1 MANVG
6 PLEQASTS
14 RNITTLYQAI
24 QQDSSILEGIDAMLE
39 QAAISGNKLHPAIKQ
54 NPSILE
60 EINATV
66 EQAATF
72 RNINLLYLAIQQ
84 NRNILEKINAMLQQD
99 TTSKNMNMLYIAI
112 QQNPSILEEVNTLL
126 EHVATYRNINL
137 LYQAI
142 QRDPS
147 ILHVVDAMYELA
159 TTSENTNMFYQAIQ
173 QNPYI
178 LEVVIAM
185 RGIATFGNISMLSQA
200 IEQDRSIQEE
210 VNVMLKQAVTS
221 TNMNMLYRA
230 IQQNPS
236 ILEEVDAMLEQAATC
251 KDINMFYRTIQH
263 NPNNLQV
270 VNAMLVLV
278 RAATSGNINMLYR
291 AIQQN
296 PNILEEVDAIPFVN
310 TPLHIAASAGH
321 VEFAIEIMGLKP
333 SFGFKLNPQGLSP
346 IHVALHNNHYSLVDR
361 LVEIN
366 KDLVRVKGK
375 ERLTPLH
382 LLCLSGSEENIRL
395 LTHFLHICPDSIKD
409 VNVRKETALHIA
421 LRCGNLSALE
431 KLVDWLKENTFNSAD
446 DSERSILNSRTVDGN
461 NILHLATLCGNTQCV
476 VYWTSNTQAVTLLI
490 GSKKMEKNAKNSWN
504 QTALDLAIANSYP
517 EIERILEGAK
527 AKRGEAT
534 NHGGRHPNLMKA
546 VLVFQRK
553 KWRRL
558 RNSMS
563 SEQRDAY
570 MVVAALIITSI
581 YQTALS
587 PPGGLYQPD
596 NNLNPTTSS
605 FSLNSTNTATVHRI
619 PGIASMEPFDFIVLS
634 VINTVI
640 LFLATIIIF
649 IVMPNGI
656 IGYILGPLLTLLVI
670 TYAWSI
676 DMISPTGEGY
686 SSYALIVIA
695 LLLYLISFG
704 SL

>member
-6 PLEQASTS
+6 PLGQVSTS

-24 QQDSSILEGIDAMLE
+24 QQDPSIVEGIHAMLE

-60 EINATV
+60 EINAML
-66 EQAATF
+66 EQAASF

-84 NRNILEKINAMLQQD
+84 NPNILEKINAMLQQD
-99 TTSKNMNMLYIAI
+99 TTSRNMNMLYPAI

-126 EHVATYRNINL
+126 DHVATYRNINL

-142 QRDPS
+142 QQNPS
-147 ILHVVDAMYELA
+147 ILHVVDAMCELA

-296 PNILEEVDAIPFVN
+296 LNILEEVDAIPFVN

-321 VEFAIEIMGLKP
+321 MEFAIEIMGLKP

-366 KDLVRVKGK
+366 KDLVRVEGK

-382 LLCLSGSEENIRL
+382 LLCQSGSEENIRL
-395 LTHFLHICPDSIKD
+395 LIHFLDICPDSIKD

-421 LRCGNLSALE
+421 VRCGNLSALRE
-431 KLVDWLKENTFNSAD
+431 MVDWLKGNIFTGAD
-446 DSERSILNSRTVDGN
+446 DLERSILNRTTVDGN
-461 NILHLATLCGNTQCV
+461 NILHLAALYG
-476 VYWTSNTQAVTLLI
+476 NTQAVMLLI

-504 QTALDLAIANSYP
+504 QTALDLAHSYP

-527 AKRGEAT
+527 AKRGAAT
-534 NHGGRHPNLMKA
+534 NHGGHPKLRKLEVVIRRIRNNVSSQQREA
-546 VLVFQRK
+546 YLV
-553 KWRRL
+553 
-558 RNSMS
+558 
-563 SEQRDAY
+563 
-570 MVVAALIITSI
+570 VTALIITSV
-581 YQTALS
+581 YQAALS
-587 PPGGLYQPD
+587 PPGGQRD
-596 NNLNPTTSS
+596 NNLNSTTS
-605 FSLNSTNTATVHRI
+605 FSLNSTNTATVPRI
-619 PGIASMEPFDFIVLS
+619 AGEVSMEPFHFIFIL
-634 VINTVI
+634 VINTGI
-640 LFLATIIIF
+640 LFFLNIMIF
-649 IVMPNGI
+649 FVMPDGI
-656 IGYILGPLLTLLVI
+656 IGKFLGMLLMFPTANFLACYVVSIGLIL
-670 TYAWSI
+670 
-676 DMISPTGEGY
+676 PTGFTKPFLLSCVVLMY
-686 SSYALIVIA
+686 FLNIIWLLIPITDKGRVE
-695 LLLYLISFG
+695 S
-704 SL
+704 